1 MEPGAA
7 VSSSRIR
14 SSVNP
19 WFATSVAI
27 ALALL
32 AGLFSARLAVDV
44 HEYPVGAISFMR
56 QHNLHGNILN
66 DFGWGQYLIWKSEP
80 ESKVFID
87 GRYDTIYPAT
97 VINQYLDFINAKP
110 DALKILGEYPHD
122 LVLIPL
128 EAPAVTIMN
137 ATPGWKL
144 IYRDGNAVLFARAD
158 SAAATIPG
166 VPIEGTLPSASFF
179 P

>member
-1 MEPGAA
+1 
-7 VSSSRIR
+7 
-14 SSVNP
+14 VNL
-19 WFATSVAI
+19 WFVTAI
-27 ALALL
+27 AAALTLL

-44 HEYPVGAISFMR
+44 HEYPVGAIAFMR
-56 QHNLHGNILN
+56 QHNLSGNILN
-66 DFGWGQYLIWKSEP
+66 DFGWGQYLIWQLEP

-87 GRYDTIYPAT
+87 GRYDTIYPVT
-97 VINQYLDFINAKP
+97 VINQYLDFIDARP
-110 DALKILGEYPHD
+110 DALKSLGEYPHD

-128 EAPAVTIMN
+128 KAPAVTIMN

-158 SAAATIPG
+158 SAAAGLPG
-166 VPIEGTLPSASFF
+166 APIEGTLPSASFF